1 MLVIIT
7 LCHLLAYT
15 AWPNN
20 HNQYKH
26 LMAMSHLLLILTFVI
41 LKIMGKSFGN
51 GKSGNSNPF
60 PGGH

>member
-1 MLVIIT
+1 MLVSIT
-7 LCHLLAYT
+7 LCHLLADT

-26 LMAMSHLLLILTFVI
+26 LMARSHLLLILIFII
-41 LKIMGKSFGN
+41 LKIMYKSFGN